1 MSVHFTTKT
10 FRDVCREVDP
20 DMDDPEVSYKF
31 GDGTGN
37 TARLFFKRPGDTYG
51 EMGSGLV
58 SDNAYI
64 TTDGSPYV
72 TTDGTEYLVKVT

>member
-1 MSVHFTTKT
+1 MSVQFTTKT

-20 DMDDPEVSYKF
+20 DMDDPEISYRF
-31 GDGTGN
+31 STGKA
-37 TARLFFKRPGDTYG
+37 ARTFFKRPGDTYS
-51 EMGSGLV
+51 EMGSELP
-58 SDNAYI
+58 YI